1 MAENINNILTRGY
14 TGTIAGQLVLK
25 IRNGKPYY
33 SSRPTF
39 KKGRKPT
46 ANQSRAREKFAR
58 AVRYGKTVIDDP
70 ELNAWYHKAAKP
82 EQSAYTAAISD
93 ANEPPQL
100 NNLNTED
107 YGGKAGQI
115 ITVIAVDNFWVE
127 KVSVAIIAANGDIIE
142 QGAAVP
148 DSIFHTWTY
157 TTSVTHE
164 NTTGILIRVTAED
177 KPKNQAVLEKTL

>member
-1 MAENINNILTRGY
+1 MAKNINNILTQGY
-14 TGTIAGQLVLK
+14 TGTIANQLVMK

-46 ANQSRAREKFAR
+46 DNQARAREKFAR
-58 AVRYGKTVIDDP
+58 AVRYGKTVINDP
-70 ELNAWYHKAAKP
+70 VLNDWYHKAAKP

-100 NNLNTED
+100 YDLNTKD
-107 YGGKAGQI
+107 YMGKAGQP
-115 ITVIAVDNFWVE
+115 ITVIAEDNFWVE
-127 KVSVAIIAANGDIIE
+127 KVTIALIAPNGHVIE

-157 TTSVTHE
+157 TTTVPQE

-177 KPKNQAVLEKTL
+177 KPKNQAVLEESI

>member
-1 MAENINNILTRGY
+1 MAKNINNVLTQGY

-33 SSRPTF
+33 SSRPTV

-58 AVRYGKTVIDDP
+58 AVRYGKSVIKDP
-70 ELNAWYHKAAKP
+70 VLNAWYHKAAKP

-100 NNLNTED
+100 YDLNTGD
-107 YGGKAGQI
+107 YTGKAGAH
-115 ITVIAVDNFWVE
+115 ITVIAEDNFWVE
-127 KVSVAIIAANGDIIE
+127 KVSVAIIAANGDLIE
-142 QGAAVP
+142 QGVAVP
-148 DSIFHTWTY
+148 DAIFHTWTY
-157 TTSVTHE
+157 TTSVNPE

-177 KPKNQAVLEKTL
+177 KPKNQAVLEQAL

>member
-1 MAENINNILTRGY
+1 MAKNINNVLTQGY

-46 ANQSRAREKFAR
+46 PNQSQAREKFAR
-58 AVRYGKTVIDDP
+58 AVRYGKSVIKDP
-70 ELNAWYHKAAKP
+70 VLNAWYHKAAKP
-82 EQSAYTAAISD
+82 EQSSYTAAISD

-100 NNLNTED
+100 YDLNTGD
-107 YGGKAGQI
+107 YTGKAGQI
-115 ITVIAVDNFWVE
+115 FTITAVDNFWVE
-127 KVSVAIIAANGDIIE
+127 KVSVAVIAGNGDLIE

-177 KPKNQAVLEKTL
+177 KPKNQTVLEKTL